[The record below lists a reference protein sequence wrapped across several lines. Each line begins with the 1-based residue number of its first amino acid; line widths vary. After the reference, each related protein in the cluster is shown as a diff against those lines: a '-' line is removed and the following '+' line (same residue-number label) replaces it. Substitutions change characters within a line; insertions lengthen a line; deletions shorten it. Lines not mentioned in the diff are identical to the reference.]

1 MKTLFV
7 VLAYFIGS
15 IPSGYIFFRLGEK
28 KDIRGFGSQST
39 GATNVLRLKG
49 WRYALPVLVI
59 DVLKAA
65 LPVWVALQLFGDRP
79 VALGVAFL
87 VTLGHCFPI
96 FIKFRG
102 GKGVSTA
109 MGAYAILAPLPFL
122 LSLAIFVGII
132 AATRFVSLGSLLS
145 TLFFPFYAYFLKG
158 DKELA
163 LLGLAIFVLIALRH
177 AGNIKRLLRGQERK
191 FGQIAGS

>member
-1 MKTLFV
+1 MKILFLA
-7 VLAYFIGS
+7 LAYFVGS

-49 WRYALPVLVI
+49 WKYALPVLVI
-59 DVLKAA
+59 DVLKAV
-65 LPVWVALQLFGDRP
+65 LPVWAALCLFPDRRI
-79 VALGVAFL
+79 ALGVAFL
-87 VTLGHCFPI
+87 VVLGHCFPI

-109 MGAYAILAPLPFL
+109 MGAYLVFAPLPFL

-132 AATRFVSLGSLLS
+132 AATRFVSLGSLLA
-145 TLFFPFYAYFLKG
+145 TLSFPLSAYFLKG
-158 DKELA
+158 DRELA
-163 LLGLAIFVLIALRH
+163 LLGLAIFVVIALRH
-177 AGNIKRLLRGQERK
+177 AGNIKRLLGGRERK
-191 FGQIAGS
+191 FGQRVRG